1 MRYDDGML
9 GPVESKE
16 HIQFICRP
24 SQDTGGVIS
33 GVVDDVKINTGDEHV
48 GILDILQ
55 DGMLVVDVEA
65 DALWEKGC

>member
-9 GPVESKE
+9 GPVESKD

-24 SQDTGGVIS
+24 SQDTGGVS
-33 GVVDDVKINTGDEHV
+33 GVVDDVKLSTEDEHV
-48 GILDILQ
+48 GILNILQ
-55 DGMLVVDVEA
+55 DGMVVVDVEA